1 MPEVKERAP
10 GQPIDWYWIPIERK
24 ALAALSRRSDA
35 RGAVQT
41 LGFLGVLAATGAMAS
56 HSGSHWAWYV
66 TAALLLVHG
75 SCWAFLSNA
84 FHEFSH
90 GTVFA
95 SRPLNRLFLGVVSF
109 LSWNNPVLFWA
120 SHTEHHKFTCFP
132 PDDLEIDLDARSSV
146 RHFLSF
152 AILNPQGF
160 VRSLR
165 NSWRYGTGQLRG
177 EWEQRLF
184 PPGAIAQRRSL
195 AHWSWGLLGGH
206 AVLVAASLY
215 LRLWMLPVVVT
226 LAPFYGRGIQWLC
239 NESQHMGLPGNLAD
253 FRLCSR
259 TIYLNPVLQ
268 FMYWHMNYH
277 TDHHI
282 YAAVPCYRLANLHR
296 LIRADLPQ
304 CHRGLFSVWREIAAT
319 LRRRTAEPGYRFMA
333 QLPPRRAR
341 AAPGRAA

>member
-1 MPEVKERAP
+1 MSERTR
-10 GQPIDWYWIPIERK
+10 GQPIDWYWIPIERA
-24 ALAALSRRSDA
+24 ALAALCRKSDF
-35 RGAVQT
+35 RGAIQT
-41 LGFLGVLAATGAMAS
+41 LGFLTVLACTGSLAYY
-56 HSGSHWAWYV
+56 SGGHWPWYV
-66 TAALLLVHG
+66 TLITLLLHG

-95 SRPLNRLFLGVVSF
+95 SKSLNRLFLGFVSF

-120 SHTEHHKFTCFP
+120 SHTEHHKFTCYP
-132 PDDLEIDLDARSSV
+132 ADDLEIDLDARSGV
-146 RHFLSF
+146 HQFLSF
-152 AILNPQGF
+152 AIVNPQGF
-160 VRSLR
+160 VRTLY
-165 NSWRYGTGQLRG
+165 NGWRYGTGRLRG

-184 PPGAIAQRRSL
+184 PPQAVAQRLSL
-195 AHWSWGLLGGH
+195 ARWSWGLLAGH
-206 AVLVAASLY
+206 ALLVGLALY

-239 NESQHMGLPGNLAD
+239 NESQHMGLPGNVAD

-282 YAAVPCYRLANLHR
+282 YAAVPCYRLASLHG
-296 LIRADLPQ
+296 LIRDDLPP
-304 CHRGLFSVWREIAAT
+304 CHRGLRSVWREIAAT
-319 LRRRTAEPGYRFMA
+319 LQRRTLEPGYQFMA
-333 QLPPRRAR
+333 QLPPRRQRAPAR
-341 AAPGRAA
+341 RAG